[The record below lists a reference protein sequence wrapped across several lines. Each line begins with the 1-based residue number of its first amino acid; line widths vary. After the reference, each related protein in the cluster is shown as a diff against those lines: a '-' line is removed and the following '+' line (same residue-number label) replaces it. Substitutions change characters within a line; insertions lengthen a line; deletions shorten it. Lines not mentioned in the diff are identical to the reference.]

1 MMRSAALRVLLP
13 VALLIGAGCGD
24 ARLDRVPVDAD
35 EYIRGI
41 QYADPPGVLK
51 RLAPFRAEIATRPPE
66 EWPAIRERY
75 TELVQQRLA
84 DYEEAKATG
93 QLVLS
98 EDGISLVQGLA
109 LGKGIYYRFTDLQP
123 TDDPSKLV
131 GTMEALPDYSPGRFE
146 VLPFGT
152 RVYLLGEPLGTLRT
166 VTLGDDPEARTLRVV
181 GRAEIEWR
189 LVWFDELDV
198 YPAGWAV
205 ESIRPL
211 PDRFEFNDLT
221 RVF

>member
-1 MMRSAALRVLLP
+1 
-13 VALLIGAGCGD
+13 
-24 ARLDRVPVDAD
+24 VPADAD

-51 RLAPFRAEIATRPPE
+51 RLAPFREEIATRPPE

-75 TELVQQRLA
+75 IELVQQRLA
-84 DYEEAKATG
+84 DYQEAKATG
-93 QLVLS
+93 QLALS

-123 TDDPSKLV
+123 TDDPGKLV
-131 GTMEALPDYSPGRFE
+131 GTMEARPDYSPGRFE

-152 RVYLLGEPLGTLRT
+152 RVYL
-166 VTLGDDPEARTLRVV
+166 
-181 GRAEIEWR
+181 

-211 PDRFEFNDLT
+211 PDRIKFDDLT